1 MDVESFIHNTLSS
14 CRGISYYITLNYN
27 PHNDV
32 VYIFIHHYV
41 IMRYRWMIR
50 GGFLIRR
57 SSTIHRFFTGFLRCD
72 GLTISEVVSQKN
84 RSRILRKFRPI
95 FIQISSEFTSD
106 FFEKRL
112 HYCTT
117 ILDLTNPAKNLRI
130 AELRLMRNPPQV
142 WSENSVR
149 LTVMMQHK

>member
-1 MDVESFIHNTLSS
+1 MDVESFIHNILSS
-14 CRGISYYITLNYN
+14 CRVISYYITLNYN
-27 PHNDV
+27 THNDV

-57 SSTIHRFFTGFLRCD
+57 SSAIHRFFAGFLRCD
-72 GLTISEVVSQKN
+72 SLTIYEVVSQKN

-95 FIQISSEFTSD
+95 FIQISSEFTGD
-106 FFEKRL
+106 FFEKRF

-117 ILDLTNPAKNLRI
+117 ILHLTNPAKNLRSC
-130 AELRLMRNPPQV
+130 V
-142 WSENSVR
+142 
-149 LTVMMQHK
+149 